1 MAQPMQVSNIQTTLD
16 PVTVPVASKPVVTA
30 QAEAAR
36 WGWFPALV
44 LLDSCALLIVSLG
57 YTLNRMNVEWAAGL
71 YWLSLLIIF
80 VPAAYR
86 LLSPSIARRE
96 RIGLIVALG
105 LSLYLVKILHS
116 PLDFTF
122 YDEFLHWNTANHIL
136 STAHLFAPN
145 PLLPVSSLY
154 PGLEII
160 TTALSNLSG
169 FSVVTSGVIILGIA
183 RIGFMLGLY
192 LFYERISSSP
202 QIGGIAALLYT
213 ANSNFI
219 FFDSQFSY
227 ESLSLPIAVTVLF
240 LVAYSTTKSTGK
252 YLQHLVLILP
262 LVFVVAFTHHLT
274 SYVLVGIL
282 FLWAIVALLKNY
294 KSGEWI
300 RVGMV
305 SVVALGITLGWSV
318 YVGSTT
324 SDYLAPVIRN
334 SISEIS
340 GLILDEN
347 SGRELFQGTNG
358 QSSPL
363 LERVIA
369 IGAILFILVVLPFG
383 IFEIVRSPFQQSPLG
398 KKVTLLRSDLL
409 QAWQRYRSN
418 SAAFAFA
425 IIVLFH
431 PIMQSFRLTS
441 AGWEIA
447 NRSSEF
453 IFWAIAFVITIG
465 FFSLKSRAFLRPIW
479 KVAFVIWASVV
490 FIGGSISGWPPWA
503 RLPGSYLV
511 SADTRSIEPQGI
523 AAAKWAG
530 EFLRPESLV
539 ATDRINSLLVAIY
552 GHERPITHL
561 ADKTYL
567 ASVFFSPTFGDNERE
582 LIDRVKANYLLVDT
596 RMSTSLPLVGVY
608 FEAGEPRDKDDET
621 PMSLAA
627 LEKFHNIN
635 NISQP
640 FDDGNI
646 QIYDVSAIHVNP

>member
-1 MAQPMQVSNIQTTLD
+1 MAQPMQASDFQTTLD
-16 PVTVPVASKPVVTA
+16 PVALPIQAKTA
-30 QAEAAR
+30 VSTKTSAAR

-44 LLDSCALLIVSLG
+44 LLDSCGLLIVSLG
-57 YTLNRMNVEWAAGL
+57 YTLNRMNVDWAVGL

-80 VPAAYR
+80 VPTAYR
-86 LLSPSIARRE
+86 LLSTSIARRE

-136 STAHLFAPN
+136 STAHLFVPN

-154 PGLEII
+154 PGLEVI

-213 ANSNFI
+213 ANSNFL

-227 ESLSLPIAVTVLF
+227 ESLSLPIAITVLF
-240 LVAYSTTKSTGK
+240 LVAYSTNKATGK
-252 YLQHLVLILP
+252 YLQHLLLILP

-300 RVGMV
+300 KVGIV
-305 SVVALGITLGWSV
+305 SVLALGITLGWSV

-324 SDYLAPVIRN
+324 SDYLGPVIRN

-347 SGRELFQGTNG
+347 SGRVLFQGTNG

-363 LERVIA
+363 LERIVAIA
-369 IGAILFILVVLPFG
+369 AVGFILIILPFG

-398 KKVTLLRSDLL
+398 KKVTLLRSGLL

-453 IFWAIAFVITIG
+453 IFWAIAFVATIG
-465 FFSLKSRAFLRPIW
+465 FFSLRSTAFIRPIW
-479 KVAFVIWASVV
+479 KGAFVVWASIV
-490 FIGGSISGWPPWA
+490 FIGGTISGWPPWA
-503 RLPGSYLV
+503 RLPGAYLV
-511 SADTRSIEPQGI
+511 SADTQSIEPQGI
-523 AAAKWAG
+523 AASEWMSQ
-530 EFLRPESLV
+530 FLKPESIISS
-539 ATDRINSLLVAIY
+539 DRINSLLLAIY
-552 GHERPITHL
+552 GHQRPVTHL

-567 ASVFFSPTFGDNERE
+567 ASVFFSPTFGNSERE
-582 LIDRVKANYLLVDT
+582 LINRVNVDYLVVDE
-596 RMSTSLPLVGVY
+596 RLSTNLPLVGVY
-608 FEAGEPRDKDDET
+608 FEAGEPRDKEDDT

-627 LEKFHNIN
+627 LEKFRNVN

-640 FDDGNI
+640 FDDGSI
-646 QIYDVSAIHVNP
+646 KIYDVSAIHVNP

>member
-1 MAQPMQVSNIQTTLD
+1 MQASNYETAYD
-16 PVTVPVASKPVVTA
+16 PVAIPIPTRPITTV
-30 QAEAAR
+30 QAESVR

-44 LLDSCALLIVSLG
+44 LVDSFGLLVVSLA
-57 YTLNRMNVEWAAGL
+57 YTLSRMNVNWAIVP

-80 VPAAYR
+80 VPTAYR

-105 LSLYLVKILHS
+105 LSFYLVKVLHS

-122 YDEFLHWNTANHIL
+122 YDEFLHWNTANLIL
-136 STAHLFAPN
+136 EHGHLFTQN

-154 PGLEII
+154 PGLEVI

-169 FSVVTSGVIILGIA
+169 LSVVTSGVIILGIA

-202 QIGGIAALLYT
+202 LIGGVAALMYT
-213 ANSNFI
+213 ANSNFL

-227 ESLSLPIAVTVLF
+227 ESLSLPIAVTILF
-240 LVAYSTTKSTGK
+240 LVAYSTTKATGK
-252 YLQHLVLILP
+252 YVQHLFLMLP
-262 LVFVVAFTHHLT
+262 LIAVVAITHHLT

-282 FLWAIVALLKNY
+282 FLWAIVAFLKNY
-294 KSGEWI
+294 RSGEWI
-300 RVGMV
+300 RVG
-305 SVVALGITLGWSV
+305 VVTVIAFLITFGWSM

-324 SDYLAPVIRN
+324 SDYLGPVIRN

-340 GLILDEN
+340 GLILDESN
-347 SGRELFQGTNG
+347 GRQLFQGTNG

-363 LERVIA
+363 FERIMGIA
-369 IGAILFILVVLPFG
+369 AVGFILIVLPFG
-383 IFEIVRSPFQQSPLG
+383 IFEIVRSPFQQSQLG
-398 KKVTLLRSDLL
+398 KKVTLLRSELL

-453 IFWAIAFVITIG
+453 IFWAIAFVVTIG
-465 FFSLKSRAFLRPIW
+465 FFSLKSSVFLRSNW
-479 KVAFVIWASVV
+479 KVAFVIWSSVV
-490 FIGGSISGWPPWA
+490 FIGGTISGWPPWA
-503 RLPGSYLV
+503 RLPSGYMV
-511 SADTRSIEPQGI
+511 SADTQSIEPQGV
-523 AAAKWAG
+523 AAAQWTTQ
-530 EFLRPESLV
+530 FLKPDNAIS
-539 ATDRINSLLVAIY
+539 ADRINSLLMAIY
-552 GHERPITHL
+552 GHQRPITHL

-567 ASVFFSPTFGDNERE
+567 ASVFFSPNFGESERE
-582 LIDRVKANYLLVDT
+582 LIDRVKAQYLVVDT
-596 RMSTSLPLVGVY
+596 RLSTALPLVGVY
-608 FEAGEPRDKDDET
+608 FEAGEPRDKRDDT
-621 PMSLAA
+621 PMSLTA
-627 LEKFHNIN
+627 LEKFRYVPDVNEI
-635 NISQP
+635 

-646 QIYDVSAIHVNP
+646 KIYDVSAIHANP